1 MARSQP
7 LGSKAP
13 RSSSPRPRPR
23 GSLRDTLLSYAF
35 LAPALIL
42 LTLFT
47 FYPLAYGSYLGFT
60 EYGGAR
66 FAQGLAPKWIGLENF
81 RTLAADPLFLTALGN
96 SVKYLVIVPVLQ
108 LASLSVAVLVNKNLP
123 GMAFFRAAYYIP
135 VVTSISL
142 AAVMWDWVYNKEGTL
157 NWALGAVH
165 LIAQGNFF
173 GWLNNENTAFW
184 AVMLVT
190 FWRGFGYYMV
200 LYLAGLQSIPA
211 ELEEAAVLDG
221 ASAWKRFWNIT
232 VPLMKPTILLC
243 SLLSTI
249 AALRVLE
256 EVLVLTNGGPLNS
269 TYTALMY
276 VYSKAFQGF
285 NFDYGL
291 ASAAGLVVAVV
302 ALLLSVANFRLFR
315 ESDGGET

>member
-1 MARSQP
+1 MRASW
-7 LGSKAP
+7 
-13 RSSSPRPRPR
+13 
-23 GSLRDTLLSYAF
+23 RDTLLSYAF
-35 LAPALIL
+35 LAPALVL

-66 FAQGLAPKWIGLENF
+66 FAQGLAPKWVGLENF
-81 RTLAADPLFLTALGN
+81 RTLFADPLFLTSLGN
-96 SVKYLVIVPVLQ
+96 SLKYLLVVPALQ
-108 LASLSVAVLVNKNLP
+108 LASLAVAVLVSRELP
-123 GMAFFRAAYYIP
+123 GMAFFRAAYYVP
-135 VVTSISL
+135 VVTSVSL
-142 AAVMWDWVYNKEGTL
+142 AAVMWEWVFNREGTL
-157 NWALGAVH
+157 NWALGALH
-165 LIAQGNFF
+165 LLPAGGAF
-173 GWLNNENTAFW
+173 GWLNNEHTAFW

-221 ASAWKRFWNIT
+221 ASAWQRFWRVT
-232 VPLMKPTILLC
+232 VPMMKPTILLC

-291 ASAAGLVVAVV
+291 ASAAGLVVAAV
-302 ALLLSVANFRLFR
+302 ALLLSLANFRLFR
-315 ESDGGET
+315 ESGGDEGRA

>member
-7 LGSKAP
+7 PGTQPPTASAP
-13 RSSSPRPRPR
+13 RSRY
-23 GSLRDTLLSYAF
+23 SLRDTLLSYAF

-66 FAQGLAPKWIGLENF
+66 FAQGLGPRWTGLENF

-157 NWALGAVH
+157 NWALGVVR
-165 LIAQGNFF
+165 IIPEGSFF
-173 GWLNNENTAFW
+173 GWLNNEQTAFW

-200 LYLAGLQSIPA
+200 LYLAGLQGIPA

-221 ASAWKRFWNIT
+221 ASSWKRFWSIT

-315 ESDGGET
+315 ESDGGES

>member
-1 MARSQP
+1 MRASW
-7 LGSKAP
+7 
-13 RSSSPRPRPR
+13 
-23 GSLRDTLLSYAF
+23 RDTLLSYAF
-35 LAPALIL
+35 LAPALVL

-66 FAQGLAPKWIGLENF
+66 FAQGLAPRWVGLENF
-81 RTLAADPLFLTALGN
+81 RTLLADPLFLTSLGN
-96 SVKYLVIVPVLQ
+96 SLKYLLVVPALQ
-108 LASLSVAVLVNKNLP
+108 LASLAVAVLVSRELP
-123 GMAFFRAAYYIP
+123 GMAFFRAAYYVP
-135 VVTSISL
+135 VVTSVSL
-142 AAVMWDWVYNKEGTL
+142 AAVMWEWIFNREGTL
-157 NWALGAVH
+157 NWALGALH
-165 LIAQGNFF
+165 LLPAGGAF
-173 GWLNNENTAFW
+173 GWLNNEHTAFW

-221 ASAWKRFWNIT
+221 ASAWQRFWRVT
-232 VPLMKPTILLC
+232 VPMMKPTILLC

-291 ASAAGLVVAVV
+291 ASAAGLVVAAV
-302 ALLLSVANFRLFR
+302 ALLLSLANFRLFR
-315 ESDGGET
+315 ESDGDGGRA

>member
-1 MARSQP
+1 MQVHWRQ
-7 LGSKAP
+7 
-13 RSSSPRPRPR
+13 
-23 GSLRDTLLSYAF
+23 SLMSYTF

-42 LTLFT
+42 LAVFT
-47 FYPLAYGSYLGFT
+47 FYPLLYGAYLGFT
-60 EYGGAR
+60 EYSGAR
-66 FAQGLAPKWIGLENF
+66 FANHLPPQWVGLRNF
-81 RTLAADPLFLTALGN
+81 ETVLGDPLFRTALAN
-96 SVKYLVIVPVLQ
+96 SVKYLLVVPALQ
-108 LASLSVAVLVNKNLP
+108 LASLAVAVLVSKNIP
-123 GMAFFRAAYYIP
+123 GIALFRAAYYVP
-135 VVTSISL
+135 VITSVSL
-142 AAVMWDWVYNKEGTL
+142 AAVMWEWVFNREGTL
-157 NWALGAVH
+157 NWLLRALH
-165 LIAQGNFF
+165 LTTPEAAF
-173 GWLNNENTAFW
+173 GWLNNEHWAFW

-221 ASAWKRFWNIT
+221 ASAWQRFWRVT
-232 VPLMKPTILLC
+232 VPMMKPTILLC

-291 ASAAGLVVAVV
+291 ASAAGLVVAAV
-302 ALLLSVANFRLFR
+302 ALLLSLANFRLFR
-315 ESDGGET
+315 ESGGEGGRA

>member
-1 MARSQP
+1 MRASW
-7 LGSKAP
+7 
-13 RSSSPRPRPR
+13 
-23 GSLRDTLLSYAF
+23 RDTLLSYAF
-35 LAPALIL
+35 LAPALVL

-66 FAQGLAPKWIGLENF
+66 FAQGLAPRWVGLENF
-81 RTLAADPLFLTALGN
+81 RTLFADPLFLTSLGN
-96 SVKYLVIVPVLQ
+96 SLKYLLVVPALQ
-108 LASLSVAVLVNKNLP
+108 LASLAVAVLVSRELP
-123 GMAFFRAAYYIP
+123 GMAFFRAAYYVP
-135 VVTSISL
+135 VVTSVSL
-142 AAVMWDWVYNKEGTL
+142 AAVMWEWVFNREGTL
-157 NWALGAVH
+157 NWVLGALH
-165 LIAQGNFF
+165 LLPAGGAF
-173 GWLNNENTAFW
+173 GWLNNEHTAFW

-221 ASAWKRFWNIT
+221 ASAWQRFWRVT
-232 VPLMKPTILLC
+232 VPMMKPTILLC

-291 ASAAGLVVAVV
+291 ASAAGLVVAAV
-302 ALLLSVANFRLFR
+302 ALLLSLANFRLFR
-315 ESDGGET
+315 ESGGDEGRA

>member
-1 MARSQP
+1 MRASW
-7 LGSKAP
+7 
-13 RSSSPRPRPR
+13 
-23 GSLRDTLLSYAF
+23 RDTLLSYAF
-35 LAPALIL
+35 LAPALVL

-66 FAQGLAPKWIGLENF
+66 FAQGLAPKWVGLENF
-81 RTLAADPLFLTALGN
+81 RTLFADPLFLTSLGN
-96 SVKYLVIVPVLQ
+96 SLKYLLVVPALQ
-108 LASLSVAVLVNKNLP
+108 LASLAVAVLVSRELP
-123 GMAFFRAAYYIP
+123 GMAFFRAAYYVP
-135 VVTSISL
+135 VVTSVSL
-142 AAVMWDWVYNKEGTL
+142 AAVMWEWVFNREGTL
-157 NWALGAVH
+157 NWVLGALH
-165 LIAQGNFF
+165 LLPAGGAF
-173 GWLNNENTAFW
+173 GWLNNEHTAFW

-221 ASAWKRFWNIT
+221 ASAWQRFWRVT
-232 VPLMKPTILLC
+232 VPMMKPTILLC

-291 ASAAGLVVAVV
+291 ASAAGLVVAAV
-302 ALLLSVANFRLFR
+302 ALLLSLANFRLFR
-315 ESDGGET
+315 ESDGEGGRA

>member
-1 MARSQP
+1 MIGP
-7 LGSKAP
+7 H
-13 RSSSPRPRPR
+13 RPRPAF
-23 GSLRDTLLSYAF
+23 SWRDTLVSYAF

-42 LTLFT
+42 LAVFT
-47 FYPLAYGSYLGFT
+47 FYPLAYGAYLGFT

-66 FAQGLAPKWIGLENF
+66 FGQGLPPKWIGLENF
-81 RTLAADPLFLTALGN
+81 KTLLADPLFLKSMVN
-96 SVKYLVIVPVLQ
+96 SVKYLIVVPILQ
-108 LASLSVAVLVNKNLP
+108 LASLAVAVLVNKNLP
-123 GMAFFRAAYYIP
+123 GMAFFRAAYYVP

-142 AAVMWDWVYNKEGTL
+142 AAVMWDWVYNKDGTL
-157 NWALGAVH
+157 NWALGALHV
-165 LIAQGNFF
+165 LPAGGTF
-173 GWLNNENTAFW
+173 GWLNNEYTAFW

-200 LYLAGLQSIPA
+200 LYLAGLQGIPA

-221 ASAWKRFWNIT
+221 ASAWKRFWSIT

-291 ASAAGLVVAVV
+291 ASAAGLVVAAV
-302 ALLLSVANFRLFR
+302 ALLLSVINFRVFR
-315 ESDGGET
+315 EDSGETP

>member
-1 MARSQP
+1 MIR
-7 LGSKAP
+7 AP
-13 RSSSPRPRPR
+13 RSKSRF
-23 GSLRDTLLSYAF
+23 SLRDTLMSYGF

-66 FAQGLAPKWIGLENF
+66 FGQGLPPKWIGLENF
-81 RTLAADPLFLTALGN
+81 RTLLADPLFLRSLVN
-96 SVKYLVIVPVLQ
+96 SVKYLIVVPVLQ
-108 LASLSVAVLVNKNLP
+108 LASLAVAVLVNKNLP
-123 GMAFFRAAYYIP
+123 GMAFFRAAYYVP

-142 AAVMWDWVYNKEGTL
+142 AAVMWDWVYNKDGTL
-157 NWALGAVH
+157 NWVLGAAH
-165 LIAQGNFF
+165 LLSRSSMF
-173 GWLNNENTAFW
+173 GWLNNEYSAFW

-200 LYLAGLQSIPA
+200 LYLAGLQGIPQ

-221 ASAWKRFWNIT
+221 ASSWKRFWSIT
-232 VPLMKPTILLC
+232 VPMMKPTILLC

-291 ASAAGLVVAVV
+291 ASAAGLVVAAV
-302 ALLLSVANFRLFR
+302 ALLLSAVNFRLFR
-315 ESDGGET
+315 DSSGDSV

>member
-1 MARSQP
+1 MIRSRP
-7 LGSKAP
+7 PHLST
-13 RSSSPRPRPR
+13 PRPRF
-23 GSLRDTLLSYAF
+23 SWRDTLLSYAF

-42 LTLFT
+42 LSVFT

-81 RTLAADPLFLTALGN
+81 RTLAADPLFLTSLWN
-96 SVKYLVIVPVLQ
+96 SVRYLVIVPILQ
-108 LASLSVAVLVNKNLP
+108 LASLAVAVLVNKNLP
-123 GMAFFRAAYYIP
+123 GMAFFRAAYYVP

-142 AAVMWDWVYNKEGTL
+142 AAVMWDWVYNKDGTL
-157 NWALGAVH
+157 NWVLQNAHILSQSSA
-165 LIAQGNFF
+165 F
-173 GWLNNENTAFW
+173 GWLNNEYTAFW

-221 ASAWKRFWNIT
+221 ASAWKRFWSIT

-276 VYSKAFQGF
+276 VYAKAFQGF

-291 ASAAGLVVAVV
+291 ASAAGLVVAVI
-302 ALLLSVANFRLFR
+302 ALLLSIVNFRLFR
-315 ESDGGET
+315 ESGGET